1 MVLSDDTPGA
11 RCTCIS
17 TSADVRSVTLRALI
31 LPFSIALVM
40 LSIRVLTVFEKGIS
54 RMISVFWSCFSIFAR
69 TFSTPPRCPS
79 LYFDTSMLPPV
90 RKSGYSWNGCPCR
103 YLMAASHNS
112 LKLCGRIF
120 DDSPTA
126 MPSAPCA
133 SSSGNFAGSVI
144 GSLLRP
150 SYDSCH
156 SVVFGLNTTSSANFD
171 RRASIYRGAAARSPV
186 RMLPQ
191 LPCVSTSRSFCPSCT
206 SASPMLASPCG

>member
-1 MVLSDDTPGA
+1 MT
-11 RCTCIS
+11 
-17 TSADVRSVTLRALI
+17 
-31 LPFSIALVM
+31 
-40 LSIRVLTVFEKGIS
+40 
-54 RMISVFWSCFSIFAR
+54 SVFWSSFSIFAR

-90 RKSGYSWNGCPCR
+90 RKSGYNWNSCPCR

-120 DDSPTA
+120 DDRPTA

-133 SSSGNFAGSVI
+133 KSRGNLAGRVM

-171 RRASIYRGAAARSPV
+171 NRASMYRGAAARSPV

-191 LPCVSTSRSFCPSCT
+191 LPCVSTNRSFCPSCT
-206 SASPMLASPCG
+206 NASPILASPCGWNCMVCPTMLATLLYLPSSMRFIECRMRRCTGFKPSSMWGTARSRITYEA